1 MKDNKKEGGRR
12 REAER
17 TEGLTERIIRKKV
30 KGVREAEK
38 MEGIQKGGMRTKRI
52 EYI

>member
-17 TEGLTERIIRKKV
+17 TEGLAERLIRKKV
-30 KGVREAEK
+30 KGMREAEK
-38 MEGIQKGGMRTKRI
+38 MEGMHEGGIRTKRI